1 MVATKPTL
9 TVWPAST
16 LPHSYA
22 EEGTYGTS
30 VTIIDAGGSTAS
42 ATSTATIADA
52 ALSAAGTAITGTEG
66 AVIPATTV
74 ASFTDANPNAPASDF
89 TATITW
95 GDGVSSPGIVT
106 ANPSGGFNVA
116 GSHTYADEGNY
127 ALSVAIADK
136 GGSMTT
142 ATSMATVADADV
154 LAAQAATVV
163 INPNTWLST
172 VTANFSDSDT
182 SNVAGDFS
190 ATVNWGDGTKT
201 IGTLTDVNGALTVS
215 GSHTY
220 ATAGQFPVTV
230 TLADDSPGI
239 ASATAQAM
247 ANVDQDT
254 TKDPAPTLTIT
265 SHSVSVNPG
274 SSISLPVSVS
284 GFDPDDA
291 VRVKISNIPSWLVI
305 TDNLDGHAFGTGS
318 ATLTEAEINSG
329 LVATSTYHGSGFPI
343 DTLTMTAS
351 NTTLGESATSATQ
364 TITVSDPPAG
374 GQATPS
380 DGLHAINPAL
390 LGQYM
395 ASSFVTAGDSHGG
408 TLITDPPPNQQ
419 SILTLPHS

>member
-1 MVATKPTL
+1 MNVSTSEGAAIAAPVAT
-9 TVWPAST
+9 
-16 LPHSYA
+16 
-22 EEGTYGTS
+22 
-30 VTIIDAGGSTAS
+30 
-42 ATSTATIADA
+42 
-52 ALSAAGTAITGTEG
+52 
-66 AVIPATTV
+66 
-74 ASFTDANPNAPASDF
+74 FTDANLNAPASDF
-89 TATITW
+89 TAIITW
-95 GDGVSSPGIVT
+95 GDGATSTGTIA
-106 ANPSGGFNVA
+106 ANGNGVFSVIGA
-116 GSHTYADEGNY
+116 HTYADEGSY
-127 ALSVAIADK
+127 ALNVAIADK

-154 LAAQAATVV
+154 LTAQAATVV
-163 INPNTWLST
+163 INPNSWLST

-190 ATVNWGDGTKT
+190 ATVNWWDGTKT

-230 TLADDSPGI
+230 TLADNSPGI
-239 ASATAQAM
+239 ASATAHAM

-254 TKDPAPTLTIT
+254 AKDPAPTLTIT

-291 VRVKISNIPSWLVI
+291 VQVQISNIPSWLVI
-305 TDNLDGHAFGTGS
+305 TDDLDGHVFGRGS
-318 ATLTEAEINSG
+318 ATLTEAEVNSG
-329 LVATSTYHGSGFPI
+329 LLATSTYHGSGLPI

-380 DGLHAINPAL
+380 DGLHAISLAL

-419 SILTLPHS
+419 SLLTLPHS